1 MCPFAESNG
10 TLTTVQMCLFFP
22 EGYVVY
28 LEHSTLSIKTD
39 FILMG
44 ATLLCTD
51 RKKWWNIPPATKLG
65 PTMILLVGKETI
77 YILRLKC

>member
-10 TLTTVQMCLFFP
+10 TLTTIQMCLFFP

-28 LEHSTLSIKTD
+28 LEHSTVSIKTEV
-39 FILMG
+39 ILVG

-51 RKKWWNIPPATKLG
+51 RKK
-65 PTMILLVGKETI
+65 
-77 YILRLKC
+77 

>member
-1 MCPFAESNG
+1 MDTVYILCVCPCAESNG
-10 TLTTVQMCLFFP
+10 TLTIVQMCLFFP

-39 FILMG
+39 FILVG

-51 RKKWWNIPPATKLG
+51 RKK
-65 PTMILLVGKETI
+65 
-77 YILRLKC
+77 

>member
-65 PTMILLVGKETI
+65 PTMTLLVGKETI